1 MCQKRSCSIKLLPY
15 LTNIL
20 KTNEDLK
27 DEKLEAIQI
36 SLDGI
41 KMSGHA
47 TQSLLSKNQI
57 LLLPDVSSKY
67 KNLAKFAEYTN
78 SNLFGEE

>member
-1 MCQKRSCSIKLLPY
+1 MCQKSSCSIKLLPH

-57 LLLPDVSSKY
+57 LLLPDVSSEY

>member
-1 MCQKRSCSIKLLPY
+1 MCQKNSCSIKLLPY

-57 LLLPDVSSKY
+57 LLLPDVNSEY

>member
-1 MCQKRSCSIKLLPY
+1 MCQKSSCSIKLLPY

-41 KMSGHA
+41 KMSEHA

-57 LLLPDVSSKY
+57 LLLPDVSS
-67 KNLAKFAEYTN
+67 E
-78 SNLFGEE
+78 

>member
-1 MCQKRSCSIKLLPY
+1 MCQKSSCSIKLLPY

-57 LLLPDVSSKY
+57 LFLPDVSSEY